1 MEKLIAAD
9 LQKFFGEREIFH
21 DVTFTLERGEKIGL
35 VGANGSGKTTLFRCL
50 LGLEDLDGGSV
61 KIDGRIGYVE
71 QAANLSNNRLFDE
84 LAATKSIEDYQIRK
98 VAFGLGF
105 TPEDLEK
112 PADIFSGGQKTRILL
127 AKSLLNEPDFLLLD
141 EPTNHLDIERIAWLE
156 KFLKQS
162 NCGALIISHDR
173 AFLDEVATKIL
184 FLNDRT
190 TKIFQGNYSRFKKLW
205 REQFQSQLAA
215 FEKQQEK
222 IAETEEYIRRYR
234 AGIKSKQA
242 RGRQSQLD
250 RLERIEKPSEDPSL
264 RSFDFIKPEECAER
278 VIVAEDLSMQ
288 FGEHQL
294 FKNLEL
300 LIRRGDRVA
309 LVGENGS
316 GKTTLLKILLGEIQP
331 TRGRIKIGSRV
342 KIGYFSQHHEDL
354 DEENSMLDEIVDNF
368 GTTEE
373 VARNYLGAFNFRGD
387 EVFKKIGDLSGG
399 EKARIALLKLF
410 LTGANL
416 LILDEPTNHLDI
428 PAKEVIEEA
437 LKNFP
442 GTILLVSHD
451 RYFIRAVTDQ
461 IWRLESESILRGGF
475 ELLEFVEKLPAEK
488 DPTEKK
494 SRKEVAKSERLPN
507 KKTIT
512 IQPEQIEAKIMMVEF
527 EIKAIEVEMN
537 DPELQKDP
545 ARSME
550 IANRYA
556 EKTSELES
564 LYDLWGSI

>member
-1 MEKLIAAD
+1 MEKLIATD

-21 DVTFTLERGEKIGL
+21 DVTFSIDRGEKVGL
-35 VGANGSGKTTLFRCL
+35 VGANGSGKTTLFRCI
-50 LGLEDLDGGSV
+50 LGLEEFDAGSV
-61 KIDGRIGYVE
+61 KIDGRVGYVE
-71 QAANLSNNRLFDE
+71 QSANLSDRKLFDE
-84 LAATKSIEDYQIRK
+84 LKSKSVEDYQIRK
-98 VAFGLGF
+98 VAYGLGF
-105 TPEDLEK
+105 SAEDLERS
-112 PADIFSGGQKTRILL
+112 ANIFSGGQKTRILL

-173 AFLDEVATKIL
+173 AFLDEVAAKII

-190 TKIFQGNYSRFKKLW
+190 TKIFNGNYSRFKELW
-205 REQFQSQLAA
+205 AEQFQSQMAA
-215 FEKQQEK
+215 YERQQEK

-250 RLERIEKPSEDPSL
+250 RLERIEKPAEDPSL
-264 RSFDFIKPEECAER
+264 KKFEFIKPDECADR
-278 VIVAEDLSMQ
+278 VVVAEDLSMQ
-288 FGEHQL
+288 FDSKKL
-294 FKNLEL
+294 FSNLEL
-300 LIRRGDRVA
+300 LIRRGDRIA
-309 LVGENGS
+309 LIGANGS

-331 TRGRIKIGSRV
+331 SRGRFKIGSRV

-354 DEENSMLDEIVDNF
+354 NDENSMLDEIVDNF

-373 VARNYLGAFNFRGD
+373 VARNYLGSFNFRGD

-410 LTGANL
+410 LTGANF

-437 LKNFP
+437 LKNFL

-461 IWRLESESILRGGF
+461 IWRLESGAILRGGF
-475 ELLEFVEKLPAEK
+475 ELLEFVEKEIPNPK
-488 DPTEKK
+488 P
-494 SRKEVAKSERLPN
+494 RKEIQRRDKSPN
-507 KKTIT
+507 KKSTIT
-512 IQPEQIEAKIMMVEF
+512 IQPEEIEAKIMMVEY
-527 EIKAIEVEMN
+527 ELKAIEVEMN
-537 DPELQKDP
+537 DPKLQSDP
-545 ARSME
+545 KSSME
-550 IANRYA
+550 IANRHA
-556 EKTSELES
+556 EKSAELES
-564 LYDLWGSI
+564 LYEIYGDI